1 MRKLLRIF
9 HGPIGF
15 RQQLVLTFTIGII
28 CLALVSSL
36 AISTLSSNTAR
47 SMLLDQGRHITETFA
62 AQSTLALLYQ
72 SADNARDIAQ
82 ATLNFPDIKGVA
94 IYDPEYQVLFSKGQD
109 ILLPGNFLQ
118 WPKMPTLEQETED
131 AWYFVA
137 PVYTHRS
144 SATLDDSPFVAKPP
158 KPELIGFVQVV
169 MGKGTLKTLAEG
181 ILRGNLLIS
190 VTLAAVL
197 LLFLLIIT
205 ARMTTPLKNLAEKMK
220 QAELSGRQVRAE
232 VHGPKDI
239 MDMEIAFNTMMA
251 VLETRE
257 QELKRACD
265 AALESARIQG
275 EFAANVSHEIR
286 TPLNGVL
293 GMLELLRNMELT
305 PKQRGYV
312 KAACSSGEI
321 LLELISNILDF
332 SRIGSGKLRLDPTDF
347 YLQEVLDDVMGLL
360 AGQAQRKSLDLG
372 YVIAENVPRF
382 LRGDVARIRQILINL
397 TGNAIKFTEQGEV
410 SIEIRVVER
419 LTEKL
424 LLHFEVRDT
433 GIGIPIEAQKRV
445 FEAFSQADSSTTR
458 KYGGTGLGLAICR
471 QLVDLM
477 GGEIGVESECGNG
490 SAFWFTAPLEEAVA
504 PKEQYNFINTADMG
518 GLRLLIVDNSII
530 SCRFLAQTF
539 SSWGVD
545 YSNAKSGLQ
554 AIQMLRDAAAT
565 NRAYD
570 FILMDEHI
578 PTMKGGELVREIT
591 EDPIIGQVKI
601 ILMGRQRQP
610 VSDMSPL
617 LSEVSYIAKPV
628 QQSTLYNC
636 IITAMSQA
644 EKIESEFTPAVYT
657 EKLSSFLGYHILV
670 VEDNAV
676 NQQVAIGMLE
686 RFGCRIE
693 IAANG
698 KEALKAIAHKH
709 YDLVL
714 MDCHMPQMDG
724 YETTRRIRVLEAG
737 KEGIPIIAMTANV
750 GEGDIDKCLSAGM
763 DDYLPKPLRL
773 SSLQDKL
780 QCWLRPGSPSIG
792 APIGDQVG
800 IKKLGNHNAP
810 LDAEV
815 LKRLRASVGSA
826 FFKMIDVFLED
837 TPAYLDL
844 LPKAIAESD
853 TKELREI
860 AHSIKGSAKNF
871 GAIRFAF
878 IAKQLEDLGCIKS
891 VEGAS
896 DLLSALISE
905 YSLVKEALQ
914 QERQWDKASYAV
926 MDKRQSRILIVD
938 DDRAMRVALRNILE
952 EGNYQIDEGV
962 NGDQA
967 LAFCKRQMPDLVLM
981 DAVMPVLD
989 GFDAC
994 TQIRN
999 LPGGGHTPVLIIT
1012 ALDDEYSIERA
1023 FSAGATDYIPKPV
1036 NFAVLRQR
1044 VARLLDASR
1053 AEKNIYQL
1061 AYHDPLTGLPNR
1073 TLFKKYLEELMASP
1087 RSEEELSAILFL
1099 DLDRFKL
1106 VNDTLGH
1113 DVGDLL
1119 LKAAADRVV
1128 HCLRSG
1134 DKVARLGGDEFT
1146 VILEGIRSHEVAAS
1160 VATKICNVLSKPFS
1174 FMGQEIYIGVSI
1186 GISLYPGDGEDIST
1200 LIKHADTAM
1209 FRAKEQGN
1217 DYQFYEKGMG
1227 MAAAKRLVLEADLRR
1242 GFERGEFIVCYQ
1254 PQVDLN
1260 TEKLAG
1266 MEALIRWHHPER
1278 GLILPSEF
1286 ISQAEETGLI
1296 LLIGEWV
1303 LREACTQ
1310 MCAWLQ
1316 GGLDPFCISVNISGR
1331 ELEESGLVDKVFAIL
1346 EETGLPPEQLELEIT
1361 ESVVM
1366 KSAEKV
1372 IPKLRRLREKGIKL
1386 AIDDFGTGYSSLNYL
1401 KNLPIHTLK
1410 IDRCFVRDIISNPDD
1425 ATIITGIIALAHSL
1439 RLRVIAEGVE
1449 TYEQKAFLKDHQC
1462 DLIQGFYLNQPL
1474 PAAVIEQTIMRDH
1487 KEGHLLSSKV
1497 YPLRIKGAV

>member
-1 MRKLLRIF
+1 VGKLLRIF
-9 HGPIGF
+9 HSPIGF
-15 RQQLVLTFTIGII
+15 RQQLALTFTAGII
-28 CLALVSSL
+28 CLALLSSF
-36 AISTLSSNTAR
+36 AISTLSSSTAR
-47 SMLLDQGRHITETFA
+47 RMLLEQGRHITETFA

-72 SADNARDIAQ
+72 SADNAQDIAQ

-94 IYDPEYQVLFSKGQD
+94 IYDLEYRVLFSKGQEV
-109 ILLPGNFLQ
+109 LLPGDLLQ

-144 SATLDDSPFVAKPP
+144 SATLEDSPFVTKPP

-169 MGKGTLKTLAEG
+169 MGKNTLKALAKG
-181 ILRGNLLIS
+181 ILQGNLLIS
-190 VTLAAVL
+190 ITLAAVL

-205 ARMTTPLKNLAEKMK
+205 ARLTTPLKNLAEKMK
-220 QAELSGRQVRAE
+220 QAEVSGKQVRAK

-239 MDMEIAFNTMMA
+239 MDMESAFNTMMA

-257 QELKRACD
+257 LELKRACD
-265 AALESARIQG
+265 VALESARIQG

-286 TPLNGVL
+286 TPLNGIL

-332 SRIGSGKLRLDPTDF
+332 SRIESGKLKLDPTDF
-347 YLQEVLDDVMGLL
+347 YLQEVLDDVVGLL

-372 YVIAENVPRF
+372 YVVAENVPRV
-382 LRGDVARIRQILINL
+382 LQGDVARIRQILVNL
-397 TGNAIKFTEQGEV
+397 VGNAIKFTEQGEV
-410 SIEIRVVER
+410 SIEIRVIEK

-433 GIGIPIEAQKRV
+433 GVGIPIEAQKRI
-445 FEAFSQADSSTTR
+445 FEAFSQADNSTTR

-477 GGEIGVESECGNG
+477 GGDIGVESEYGKG
-490 SAFWFTAPLEEAVA
+490 SAFWFTAPLEESVA
-504 PKEQYNFINTADMG
+504 PQKQHNLINTADMD
-518 GLRLLIVDNSII
+518 GLRLLIVDGSII
-530 SCRFLAQTF
+530 SRRFLAQTF

-545 YSNAKSGLQ
+545 YSSAESGPQ
-554 AIQMLRDAAAT
+554 ALQMLRDATAAG
-565 NRAYD
+565 RAYD
-570 FILMDEHI
+570 FILVDEHM
-578 PTMKGGELVREIT
+578 PAMGGVELACEIT
-591 EDPIIGQVKI
+591 EDPMIAQVKI
-601 ILMGRQRQP
+601 VLMGRQRQLA
-610 VSDMSPL
+610 SDTSHL
-617 LSEVSYIAKPV
+617 LSGVSYVAKPV

-636 IITAMSQA
+636 IIAAMKQG
-644 EKIESEFTPAVYT
+644 EKIELELPPAAYM
-657 EKLSSFLGYHILV
+657 EELSFLGRHILV
-670 VEDNAV
+670 VEDNPV

-686 RFGCRIE
+686 RFGCRVE
-693 IAANG
+693 VATNG
-698 KEALKAIAHKH
+698 KEALKAVAHKY

-724 YETTRRIRVLEAG
+724 YETTRRIRALEAG
-737 KEGIPIIAMTANV
+737 KGEIPIIAMTANV
-750 GEGDIDKCLSAGM
+750 GKGDIDKCLSAGM

-773 SSLQDKL
+773 GSLQDKL
-780 QCWLRPGSPSIG
+780 QCWLEPNSSGRGT
-792 APIGDQVG
+792 PIGDQLG
-800 IKKLGNHNAP
+800 IKKLEDHSTP

-826 FFKMIDVFLED
+826 FFKMIDIFLED
-837 TPAYLDL
+837 APAYLDL
-844 LPKAIAESD
+844 LSKAIAESD

-871 GAIRFAF
+871 GATRFSS
-878 IAKQLEDLGCIKS
+878 IAKQLEDLGCLHS
-891 VEGAS
+891 VEGAG
-896 DLLSALISE
+896 DLLAALISE

-914 QERQWDKASYAV
+914 QERQWDKGSYAA
-926 MDKRQSRILIVD
+926 MDKRQQSRILIVD
-938 DDRAMRVALRNILE
+938 DDRAMRMALRNVLE
-952 EGNYQIDEGV
+952 EGDYQIDEGV
-962 NGDQA
+962 NGNQA

-989 GFDAC
+989 GFEAC
-994 TQIRN
+994 AHIRN
-999 LPGGGHTPVLIIT
+999 LPEGGHTPVLIIT
-1012 ALDDEYSIERA
+1012 ALDDERSIDRA

-1044 VARLLDASR
+1044 VARLLDASH

-1073 TLFKKYLEELMASP
+1073 TLFKKYLEELMAIP
-1087 RSEEELSAILFL
+1087 RSGEEISAILFL

-1106 VNDTLGH
+1106 VNDSLGH

-1119 LKAAADRVV
+1119 LKAAADRIVR
-1128 HCLRSG
+1128 CLRAR
-1134 DKVARLGGDEFT
+1134 DRVARLGGDEFT

-1186 GISLYPGDGEDIST
+1186 GISLYPSDGEDIST

-1217 DYQFYEKGMG
+1217 SYQFYERGMG
-1227 MAAAKRLVLEADLRR
+1227 MAASKRLVLEADLRR

-1260 TEKLAG
+1260 TERLVG
-1266 MEALIRWHHPER
+1266 MEALIRWQHPER

-1286 ISQAEETGLI
+1286 IPQAEETGLI

-1310 MCAWLQ
+1310 MCIWLQ
-1316 GGLDPFCISVNISGR
+1316 WGLDPFSISVNISGR
-1331 ELEESGLVDKVFAIL
+1331 ELEGSGLVDKIIAVL
-1346 EETGLPPEQLELEIT
+1346 EETGLPPERLELEIT

-1372 IPKLRRLREKGIKL
+1372 IPKLRMLREKGIKL

-1449 TYEQKAFLKDHQC
+1449 TYEQKAFLKDHRC

-1474 PAAVIEQTIMRDH
+1474 PAAVIEQTILREH
-1487 KEGHLLSSKV
+1487 REGHLLSSKI
-1497 YPLRIKGAV
+1497 YPLHTKGAV